1 MINSSRQNNQVI
13 LLQPYAYP
21 VVRFASHIKEPFPI
35 KNVSDL
41 LIFME
46 VLVEKHFHFVVID
59 ITHFVGR
66 DYNLISI
73 LVAALFGNCVDIV
86 YGRAAVVDH
95 TEIAQIVTIQRFP
108 RIVILALVTLN

>member
-21 VVRFASHIKEPFPI
+21 VVRFASHIKEPFAI

-46 VLVEKHFHFVVID
+46 VLVEKHFHFVVVD

-66 DYNLISI
+66 DCNFISV
-73 LVAALFGNCVDIV
+73 LVAALFGNCVDII

-95 TEIAQIVTIQRFP
+95 TEIAQIVTFESFP